1 MTEHTHTED
10 QFVQALGKCRSLFAD
25 KLHDYG
31 PSWRLLRPTS
41 LTDQMAIKARRIRTL
56 ETTKEAMVDEGI
68 LPEFIGLVNYGIIGL
83 IQLKHGYADEVD
95 MTNDEVITLYT
106 QYMEETL
113 ALMKKKNHDYD
124 EAWRQMRVSS
134 YTDFIL
140 TKLQRVKE
148 MEDYPEEAKVSEGID
163 ANYMDIINYAVF
175 GIIRLTE
182 ENDR

>member
-1 MTEHTHTED
+1 MTQQHTHTD
-10 QFVQALGKCRSLFAD
+10 AQFAEALSRCRTLFAD

-31 PSWRLLRPTS
+31 ASWRLLRPTS

-56 ETTKEAMVDEGI
+56 ETTHEAMVDEGI

-83 IQLKHGYADEVD
+83 IQLQCGFADEVD
-95 MTNDEVITLYT
+95 KSNDEVMALYDH
-106 QYMEETL
+106 YMAETL

-148 MEDYPEEAKVSEGID
+148 MEDNPEEAKVSEGID

-182 ENDR
+182 DND